1 MDTTRPI
8 VITPYYKEDPA
19 LLRRCMDSV
28 RAQTVP
34 TEHFLV
40 ADGHP
45 QDWIDAEP
53 VRHLKLDRSH
63 RDYGN
68 TPRGI
73 AALLA
78 TSEGYPAIMMLDA
91 DNWLE
96 PEHVEWCLRA
106 AASSPGT
113 DFVVVRRHFR
123 RPDGSIM
130 PIEEEPTARFIDTN
144 CFAFFPGSY
153 QVLPLWALMPQ
164 QMSGV
169 GDRVFSVALNGRGLA
184 GVAITDRVTVNYQCM
199 WESFYHGIGEAPPP
213 GAVPNINPALLF
225 DWWRALNPREREI
238 VWRLTG
244 VTMEDVAAAVATS
257 TARRVT
263 TR

>member
-1 MDTTRPI
+1 MDTTRRPI

-28 RAQTVP
+28 RAQTVAA
-34 TEHFLV
+34 EHFLI

-63 RDYGN
+63 GDYGN

-73 AALLA
+73 ASMLA
-78 TSEGYPAIMMLDA
+78 CSEGYPAIMMLDA

-96 PEHVEWCLRA
+96 PEHVELCLRVA
-106 AASSPGT
+106 TESPGT

-123 RPDGSIM
+123 RPDGTIL
-130 PIEEEPTARFIDTN
+130 PIEEEPTARFVDTN

-153 QVLPLWALMPQ
+153 QALPLWALMPKE
-164 QMSGV
+164 MSGV
-169 GDRVFSVALNGRGLA
+169 GDRVFSVALHGRKLSGI
-184 GVAITDRVTVNYQCM
+184 AITDRATVNYQCM
-199 WESFYHGIGEAPPP
+199 WQSFYLGVGETPPP
-213 GAVPNINPALLF
+213 GAVANINSEKMF
-225 DWWRALNPREREI
+225 DWWRALNLRDREI

-244 VTMEDVAAAVATS
+244 VTMEEVAAAVATS
-257 TARRVT
+257 TARRKST
-263 TR
+263 

>member
-1 MDTTRPI
+1 MDTSRPI

-19 LLRRCMDSV
+19 VLRRCIDSV
-28 RAQTVP
+28 RQQTVA

-45 QDWIDAEP
+45 QDWLDAEP

-63 RDYGN
+63 GDYGN

-78 TSEGYPAIMMLDA
+78 TAEGYPAIMMLDA

-96 PEHVEWCLRA
+96 PEHVELCQRVA
-106 AASSPGT
+106 AESPGT
-113 DFVVVRRHFR
+113 DFVVAKRNFC

-130 PIEEEPTARFIDTN
+130 PIAEQPTAGFIDTN

-153 QVLPLWALMPQ
+153 QALPVWALMPK
-164 QMSGV
+164 QMSAV
-169 GDRVFSVALNGRGLA
+169 GDRVFSVSLQGRGLS
-184 GVAITDRVTVNYQCM
+184 GIAITNKATVNYQCM
-199 WESFYHGIGEAPPP
+199 WESFYRAIGEQPPEKLSP
-213 GAVPNINPALLF
+213 TIDATPLF
-225 DWWRALNPREREI
+225 EWWRNLGARDRE
-238 VWRLTG
+238 VLWRLTG
-244 VTMEDVAAAVATS
+244 VSMDDVVAAVGTS
-257 TARRVT
+257 TARVIRAT
-263 TR
+263 

>member
-34 TEHFLV
+34 AEHFLV

-45 QDWIDAEP
+45 QDWIDSEG
-53 VRHLKLDRSH
+53 VRHLRLDRSH

-68 TPRGI
+68 TPRGV

-78 TSEGYPAIMMLDA
+78 SSEGYPAIMMLDA

-96 PEHVEWCLRA
+96 PEHVELCLRA

-113 DFVVVRRHFR
+113 DFVVVRRNFR

-130 PIEEEPTARFIDTN
+130 PIAEEPTARFIDTN

-153 QVLPLWALMPQ
+153 QVLPVWALMPQ

-169 GDRVFSVALNGRGLA
+169 GDRVFSVALQGRGLS
-184 GVAITDRVTVNYQCM
+184 GIAITDRATVNYQCM
-199 WESFYHGIGEAPPP
+199 WASFYHAIGETPPP
-213 GAVPNINPALLF
+213 GAVQNINPGTLF
-225 DWWRALNPREREI
+225 DWWRGLNPRDREI
-238 VWRLTG
+238 LWRLTG

-257 TARRVT
+257 TARRVSVG
-263 TR
+263 